1 MSPSPEIEP
10 GRRPAAHRSRLAA
23 WRRGR
28 WGAGAV
34 ALLLLGAWLPAA
46 CRPAETPAPEPIRF
60 GLLGPF
66 GDGAVDHSLGNPA
79 VRAARLTVELLND
92 AGGIEVAGERR
103 PIELLVRN
111 NTDRPEVA
119 VRLARELINQEQV
132 VALIGPLLSRNAL
145 AVAPLAD
152 SQQIPMLTP
161 TATHSRLAEN
171 RQYVFRMSPSDD
183 VQALL
188 LARFLFA
195 ELEIRTAA
203 ILYDAASDYNQN
215 FATLF
220 DQRFR
225 ELGGEIVAS
234 ETYTTGE
241 TDFAPQLER
250 IHRVA
255 PGALLLPNYSDDV
268 PVQVEQATAQ
278 GISAILVGADTWDRR
293 AFPDRPEFEG
303 SYFIDFW
310 HESLVDESTR
320 PFLEAY
326 QGEFEDRISSSVVLT
341 HDAVHILARA
351 ITVAGSTEGP
361 AIRQALLEMGPFK
374 GMAGTFTF
382 DRGVEPIEA
391 LPLLSIRDGRLE
403 IRSWLPIEPLP

>member
-1 MSPSPEIEP
+1 MSPSPGTEP
-10 GRRPAAHRSRLAA
+10 VLPPVAARSLLRV
-23 WRRGR
+23 WCRGR
-28 WGAGAV
+28 WRIGLA
-34 ALLLLGAWLPAA
+34 ALLGSWLSIACQPKGA
-46 CRPAETPAPEPIRF
+46 PAPEPIRF

-66 GDGAVDHSLGNPA
+66 GDGAVDQSLGIPA
-79 VRAARLTVELLND
+79 ERAARMTVELLN
-92 AGGIEVAGERR
+92 AEGGIEVSGQRR

-161 TATHSRLAEN
+161 TATHSRLAEG

-203 ILYDAASDYNQN
+203 VLYDAASDYNQN
-215 FATLF
+215 LATIF
-220 DQRFR
+220 DHRFR
-225 ELGGEIVAS
+225 ELGGEIVAR

-250 IHRVA
+250 IHQVS

-268 PVQVEQATAQ
+268 PLQVRQAIAQ

-293 AFPDRPEFEG
+293 AFPGRPEFEG
-303 SYFIDFW
+303 TYFIDFW
-310 HESLVDESTR
+310 HESLVDETTR

-326 QGEFEDRISSSVVLT
+326 QGTFDDRLSSSVVLT
-341 HDAVHILARA
+341 HDAIHILARA
-351 ITVAGSTEGP
+351 VTAAGSADGP
-361 AIRQALLEMGPFK
+361 AVRRALLGMGPYK
-374 GMAGTFTF
+374 GMAGTFSF
-382 DRGVEPIEA
+382 NRGGEPIEA
-391 LPLLSIRDGRLE
+391 LPLLAIRDRSLE
-403 IRSWLPIEPLP
+403 IRTWLPIETLP